1 MDSPGCLFGDA
12 RGELKTPGTA
22 AWGAAPL
29 LLRFCLPSPAAASS
43 SSPPPRRACP
53 QRCPRALTEEG
64 AGDGVPVLMLLL
76 EVPELL
82 GLLAHVD
89 GQPGPHH
96 PMDRAASERSARRI
110 ARGTQPAAFSPH
122 CPQEQLSRLR
132 NSPRSNVEGA
142 LRVPKRVPETGI
154 RQWSLYRKVTP
165 LNNHQRQRKGAR
177 HRQHLRGWG
186 CTPPTH
192 QISPPLPPRG
202 KSFPMLLT
210 HMDFHPPNCPWS
222 SYPAG
227 QAGQLH

>member
-96 PMDRAASERSARRI
+96 PTDRAASERSARRI
-110 ARGTQPAAFSPH
+110 ARGTQPAAFFSP
-122 CPQEQLSRLR
+122 LSSETTKQIKEFTSL
-132 NSPRSNVEGA
+132 PCHTRSAFRANPPSFQGIEKPDAIRRATDLDNVF
-142 LRVPKRVPETGI
+142 
-154 RQWSLYRKVTP
+154 S
-165 LNNHQRQRKGAR
+165 
-177 HRQHLRGWG
+177 
-186 CTPPTH
+186 
-192 QISPPLPPRG
+192 
-202 KSFPMLLT
+202 
-210 HMDFHPPNCPWS
+210 
-222 SYPAG
+222 
-227 QAGQLH
+227 GQLQ

>member
-96 PMDRAASERSARRI
+96 PTDRAASERSARRI

-122 CPQEQLSRLR
+122 CPQKQPSRLR
-132 NSPRSNVEGA
+132 NSPRSNVEGGTVGSKKGPRDRYKA
-142 LRVPKRVPETGI
+142 VVPLQEGFT
-154 RQWSLYRKVTP
+154 
-165 LNNHQRQRKGAR
+165 
-177 HRQHLRGWG
+177 LRGV
-186 CTPPTH
+186 H
-192 QISPPLPPRG
+192 
-202 KSFPMLLT
+202 K
-210 HMDFHPPNCPWS
+210 
-222 SYPAG
+222 
-227 QAGQLH
+227 GQLNSALCHSKSQANGLKSQHASLPHTISF

>member
-64 AGDGVPVLMLLL
+64 AGDGVPVLVLLL

-96 PMDRAASERSARRI
+96 PTDRAASERSARRI
-110 ARGTQPAAFSPH
+110 ARGTQPAAFFSPLSSETT
-122 CPQEQLSRLR
+122 EQIKEFTSL
-132 NSPRSNVEGA
+132 PCHARSAFRAN
-142 LRVPKRVPETGI
+142 PPSFQGI
-154 RQWSLYRKVTP
+154 EEPDAIRRATDLDNIFS
-165 LNNHQRQRKGAR
+165 
-177 HRQHLRGWG
+177 
-186 CTPPTH
+186 
-192 QISPPLPPRG
+192 
-202 KSFPMLLT
+202 
-210 HMDFHPPNCPWS
+210 
-222 SYPAG
+222 
-227 QAGQLH
+227 GQLQ